1 MAGLGSVCSHI
12 GALLF
17 KLVACAQLG
26 LNKISCT
33 STFCS
38 WKKSRKSATPAPLK
52 KINFSR
58 PKKRKTLPNIS
69 DNENS
74 QDERPYSFKDPTPTS
89 DSKKKKL
96 LELKKLYKN
105 AAVLQSV
112 DIKNESKEH
121 CSDTDTAE
129 EDDSYNE
136 YNLPEPLTS
145 LYLPASINLDDS
157 TLTKYCAK
165 SYEEYKITQSV
176 NMYSNLL
183 KVTNIQSA
191 SRIWKLHRAG
201 RITASLSKTAY
212 NIKVDKYP
220 KSFINTVMQYNA
232 EFITKPTS
240 YGKKMETVAINSYK
254 QFVAKTHTN
263 IVVTETGLHVLHKNP
278 CLGASPDSMVCCD
291 CHGSGVVEIKCPY
304 KYRNGLENWKTDTD
318 FPVNFDNTVKK
329 THQYYFQVQQEM
341 YITNTTY
348 CHFYIWTEGK
358 NENDTMLINVPIDR
372 VFCEKLETKLTT
384 IFFKFLLPEI
394 VSRKNDPNNLLSDQT
409 YCICKRPSFTPMIGC
424 DGKNCKIGWFHYSC
438 IEIKNGP
445 KGKWFCKECI

>member
-1 MAGLGSVCSHI
+1 MCSHI

-26 LNKISCT
+26 INKISCT
-33 STFCS
+33 SKLCS
-38 WKKSRKSATPAPLK
+38 WKKSRKSATPATLK

-58 PKKRKTLPNIS
+58 PKKHETLPNIS

-74 QDERPYSFKDPTPTS
+74 QDERPYSFKDPIPTS

-105 AAVLQSV
+105 AAILQSV
-112 DIKNESKEH
+112 DIKNESKEY

-145 LYLPASINLDDS
+145 LYLPAAINFEYS
-157 TLTKYCAK
+157 TLTKYCAE
-165 SYEEYKITQSV
+165 SYEEYKITQSF

-183 KVTNIQSA
+183 QVTKIQSA

-201 RITASLSKTAY
+201 RITASLSKIAY
-212 NIKVDKYP
+212 NINIDKYP
-220 KSFINTVMQYNA
+220 KSFINTVMQYSA
-232 EFITKPTS
+232 EIITKPTS
-240 YGKKMETVAINSYK
+240 YGKKMETKAINSYK
-254 QFVAKTHTN
+254 QLVAKTHTN

-304 KYRNGLENWKTDTD
+304 KYRKGLENWKTDTD

-329 THQYYFQVQQEM
+329 THRYYFQVQQEM
-341 YITNTTY
+341 YVTNTTY

-358 NENDTMLINVPIDR
+358 NENDTMLINVPIDK

-384 IFFKFLLPEI
+384 IFLKFLLPEI
-394 VSRKNDPNNLLSDQT
+394 VSRKNDPNNLLTDQT
-409 YCICKRPSFTPMIGC
+409 YCICKRPIFTPMIGC

-438 IEIKNGP
+438 IEIKNAP
-445 KGKWFCKECI
+445 KGKWFCKECIQIN